1 MEKEDI
7 MNRKLVSIFF
17 IVITIAVLTSGQ
29 GSSPVLAGDQ
39 PTFIQGIDP
48 AYPPFTFV
56 DKKGKAS
63 GFDID
68 MIAWIAKEEGF
79 TVKIKPLKWE
89 SIIPA
94 LQAGEIDFIASGMS
108 ATPDRMKVIDFSNIY
123 WRSMA
128 PIIASE
134 DYRGDL
140 FSSLF
145 SGGTIAVQRGSANGE
160 WFAQQLKKNSK
171 FDLKLDWY
179 DTFPL
184 AVQAV
189 LVNRADLAFCSA
201 MATGREV
208 IQGKPLK
215 IIGATVWGSGYGI
228 GVRKE
233 DKELKKKLNKGLK
246 KIKASPVWD
255 ELVTKYHLE

>member
-1 MEKEDI
+1 MS
-7 MNRKLVSIFF
+7 RKINSALF
-17 IVITIAVLTSGQ
+17 VIIAVALLTAGL
-29 GSSPVLAGDQ
+29 GIDTAIGGDQ
-39 PTFIQGIDP
+39 PTFVQGIDP

-68 MIAWIAKEEGF
+68 MIAWIAKEMGF
-79 TVKIKPLKWE
+79 KVVVKPLKWE

-94 LQAGEIDFIASGMS
+94 LRAGEIDLIASGMS
-108 ATPDRMKVIDFSNIY
+108 ATQERMKVIDFSNIY

-128 PIIASE
+128 PIIAPE
-134 DYRGDL
+134 NYKGDL
-140 FSSLF
+140 FSALL
-145 SGGTIAVQRGSANGE
+145 SGDTIAVQRGSANGE
-160 WFAQQLKKNSK
+160 WFAQQLKKNSE

-179 DTFPL
+179 DSFPL
-184 AVQAV
+184 AVQAIMV
-189 LVNRADLAFCSA
+189 KRADLAFCSA

-208 IQGKPLK
+208 IKGKPLK

-228 GVRKE
+228 GVRKT
-233 DKELKKKLNKGLK
+233 DKELKKKLNTGLA

-255 ELVTKYHLE
+255 ELVLKYHLE

>member
-1 MEKEDI
+1 
-7 MNRKLVSIFF
+7 MNRNRISSLFT
-17 IVITIAVLTSGQ
+17 IVIFVSLAVCCGIGNVS
-29 GSSPVLAGDQ
+29 AADQ
-39 PTFIQGIDP
+39 PTFVQGIDP

-56 DKKGKAS
+56 DKDGKAS

-68 MIAWIAKEEGF
+68 MIAWIAEEAGF
-79 TVKIKPLKWE
+79 KVVVKPLKWE

-108 ATPDRMKVIDFSNIY
+108 ATPERMKVIDFTDIY

-128 PIIASE
+128 PVIAPE
-134 DYRGDL
+134 NCQWDL
-140 FSSLF
+140 INALF

-160 WFAQQLKKNSK
+160 WFAQQIKNNSQIN
-171 FDLKLDWY
+171 LKLDWY
-179 DTFPL
+179 DSFPL

-189 LVNRADLAFCSA
+189 LVKRADMAFCSA

-215 IIGATVWGSGYGI
+215 LIGATVWGSGYGI
-228 GVRKE
+228 GVRKA
-233 DKELKKKLNKGLK
+233 DKDLKAKLNAGLE
-246 KIKASPVWD
+246 KIKKSPVWD
-255 ELVTKYHLE
+255 ELVQKYKLE